1 MTEKYQRVR
10 LDDLRHMN
18 LFEKAEQ
25 PALRDWQSKV
35 YDKGPYQ
42 VPDYESFAAIVQE
55 HEQMAAHIERLTEK
69 VERLKQRMNEYDL

>member
-1 MTEKYQRVR
+1 MPNKIM
-10 LDDLRHMN
+10 DDTSDLS
-18 LFEKAEQ
+18 KQ
-25 PALRDWQSKV
+25 PALRKWQSKV

-42 VPDYESFAAIVQE
+42 IPDYESFAAIVQE

>member
-1 MTEKYQRVR
+1 MTERYQRVR
-10 LDDLRHMN
+10 MDDLRHMK
-18 LFEKAEQ
+18 LRDLSKQ
-25 PALRDWQSKV
+25 PALRNWQSKV

-69 VERLKQRMNEYDL
+69 LKAAQQESM

>member
-1 MTEKYQRVR
+1 M
-10 LDDLRHMN
+10 DDTSDLS
-18 LFEKAEQ
+18 KQ
-25 PALRDWQSKV
+25 PALRNWQSKV

-42 VPDYESFAAIVQE
+42 IPDYESFAAIVQE